1 MSDSDLLEKKQ
12 IQILKLLYK
21 RDRTFGELSRK
32 LHVPVDEIR
41 FLCGRNM
48 VRYLTA
54 RQSGTYPDYSGF
66 RCTLTHDGKAF
77 VESVIDKEET
87 RRMETRHFWIS
98 ILLGGFLG
106 WLLSG
111 IGSPKDL
118 IETLSAFFSP

>member
-1 MSDSDLLEKKQ
+1 MSNQELLTKDQ

-21 RDRTFGELSRK
+21 HDRTFGELSKK
-32 LHVPVDEIR
+32 LHVSVDEIR
-41 FLCGRNM
+41 RLCGGKM
-48 VRYLTA
+48 VHYLTA
-54 RQSGTYPDYSGF
+54 RESGSYPDYSGF
-66 RCTLTHDGKAF
+66 QCKLTDEGMAF
-77 VESVIDKEET
+77 VESVIDNEKT

-118 IETLSAFFSP
+118 IETLSSFFAP